1 MSVVHIDVTPDPAHV
16 RVVRLVA
23 VSLARL
29 NGISEEAVEDV
40 RLAVGEAC
48 GRAVAAQA
56 RVDLETPVVVDF
68 AGDTGLT
75 VTVSDAVPLP
85 AASGAAAVA
94 LLDGDGA
101 GDGVGDRGDDGLGTD
116 AGLSRRLAHLEA
128 APEVMALLEGLAEA
142 VTVHTGRSGTAVS
155 LHWSSGA

>member
-1 MSVVHIDVTPDPAHV
+1 MSGVRIDVAPDPAHV

-29 NGISEEAVEDV
+29 NGISEEVVEDV

-56 RVDLETPVVVDF
+56 RADLGTPVVVDF

-75 VTVSDAVPLP
+75 VTVSDAVPRP
-85 AASGAAAVA
+85 DASGAAAVA
-94 LLDGDGA
+94 LPDGDGDDA
-101 GDGVGDRGDDGLGTD
+101 GGDDPDDYGGD
-116 AGLSRRLAHLEA
+116 AVTRRLEHLEA
-128 APEVMALLEGLAEA
+128 APEVMALLESLAEA
-142 VTVHTGRSGTAVS
+142 VTVNTGRAGTAVS
-155 LHWSSGA
+155 LHWSGGA

>member
-1 MSVVHIDVTPDPAHV
+1 MSGVRIDVAPDPAHV

-56 RVDLETPVVVDF
+56 RVDLETPVIVDF

-94 LLDGDGA
+94 LLGSDGA
-101 GDGVGDRGDDGLGTD
+101 GDGDRGADGPGTE
-116 AGLSRRLAHLEA
+116 AGHRGLAHLEA

-142 VTVHTGRSGTAVS
+142 VTVNTGRSGTAVS

>member
-1 MSVVHIDVTPDPAHV
+1 MSGVRIDVVPDPAHV

-29 NGISEEAVEDV
+29 NGVSEEAVEDV

-56 RVDLETPVVVDF
+56 RAELATPVVVDF

-75 VTVSDAVPLP
+75 VTVTDTVPLP
-85 AASGAAAVA
+85 YASGAEAVA
-94 LLDGDGA
+94 LLDGEGHGSGA
-101 GDGVGDRGDDGLGTD
+101 DNGGGQPTGLD
-116 AGLSRRLAHLEA
+116 QLDA
-128 APEVMALLEGLAEA
+128 APEVIALLEGLAEA
-142 VTVHTGRSGTAVS
+142 VTVKTSRSGTAVS
-155 LHWSSGA
+155 LHWSSSA

>member
-1 MSVVHIDVTPDPAHV
+1 MSVVRIDVTPDPAHV

-68 AGDTGLT
+68 A
-75 VTVSDAVPLP
+75 
-85 AASGAAAVA
+85 
-94 LLDGDGA
+94 
-101 GDGVGDRGDDGLGTD
+101 
-116 AGLSRRLAHLEA
+116 
-128 APEVMALLEGLAEA
+128 
-142 VTVHTGRSGTAVS
+142 
-155 LHWSSGA
+155 

>member
-1 MSVVHIDVTPDPAHV
+1 MYGVRIDVVPDPAHV

-56 RVDLETPVVVDF
+56 RAELASPVVVDF
-68 AGDTGLT
+68 TGDTGLT
-75 VTVSDAVPLP
+75 VTVTDAVPLP
-85 AASGAAAVA
+85 SASGAEAVA
-94 LLDGDGA
+94 LLDGASSGA
-101 GDGVGDRGDDGLGTD
+101 DDTASDGDGVPTGLDRLD
-116 AGLSRRLAHLEA
+116 A
-128 APEVMALLEGLAEA
+128 APEVIALLEGLAGG
-142 VTVHTGRSGTAVS
+142 VT
-155 LHWSSGA
+155 

>member
-1 MSVVHIDVTPDPAHV
+1 MSGVRIDVAPDPAHV

-56 RVDLETPVVVDF
+56 RADPGTAVVVDF

-85 AASGAAAVA
+85 QASGPAAVA
-94 LLDGDGA
+94 LLDSDSDGDHA
-101 GDGVGDRGDDGLGTD
+101 GDADVGFGAD
-116 AGLSRRLAHLEA
+116 AATRRLEHLDA